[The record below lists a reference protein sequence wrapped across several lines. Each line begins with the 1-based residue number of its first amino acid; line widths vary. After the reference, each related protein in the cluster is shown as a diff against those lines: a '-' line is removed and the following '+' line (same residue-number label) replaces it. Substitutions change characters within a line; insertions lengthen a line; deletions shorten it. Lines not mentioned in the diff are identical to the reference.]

1 MCCCLFSDLR
11 PHIVSHQAPPL
22 ALCLI
27 WGWVGGLPVNRFQ
40 QCKLESNHLRIVWWL
55 ASFRTDQRI
64 SKLLGIEDW
73 DQHKLWHPLIKT
85 RTSKMGQITSSL
97 MAEIAKFVRFPR
109 NLNSLPCN
117 IFFISWWVNIW
128 TLVVVIQREPFVVR
142 VFGQIASSPPAV
154 AASHYYYYCLQA
166 KQNCCQKS
174 APSSAQTWFRYW
186 TRIKTG
192 SSWLEIHVR
201 YPKISPHL
209 AEYFCIQIRYLGRR
223 TQFLSRYNFCKT

>member
-1 MCCCLFSDLR
+1 MCCCLRS
-11 PHIVSHQAPPL
+11 PPPYSQPSGPAPGLVPDM
-22 ALCLI
+22 
-27 WGWVGGLPVNRFQ
+27 GWVGGLPVNRFQ

-97 MAEIAKFVRFPR
+97 TAEIAKFVRFPR
-109 NLNSLPCN
+109 NLDSLPC
-117 IFFISWWVNIW
+117 IFISWWVNIW

-154 AASHYYYYCLQA
+154 AASHYYHYCLQA

-201 YPKISPHL
+201 SPKRSPHL